1 MKEFEP
7 SRDFVWKVMQSVRA
21 SQAKARAGN
30 RPMIPELL
38 LSSRLVRVSLSA
50 GGAMIGIINL
60 IRISLIF
67 LSPTLCR

>member
-7 SRDFVWKVMQSVRA
+7 SRDFVRKVMQGVRA
-21 SQAKARAGN
+21 CEAGN
-30 RPMIPELL
+30 RDRTMIAERL
-38 LSSRLVRVSLSA
+38 LSSRRVRITLSM

-67 LSPTLCR
+67 LSPALCR

>member
-7 SRDFVWKVMQSVRA
+7 SRDFVLKVMQSVRTCEA
-21 SQAKARAGN
+21 GTADQA
-30 RPMIPELL
+30 MIAERL
-38 LSSRLVRVSLSA
+38 LSSRLVRITLTT

-67 LSPTLCR
+67 LSPALCR